1 MLEKPLYFP
10 GLNGLRALAALT
22 VIVWHVDSSVKSFNL
37 SDIGLR
43 QNGLAGY
50 AVNLFFVLSGFLIT
64 YLLIS
69 EKEKTGT
76 IDIKKFY
83 MRRLLRIWPLY
94 YLSIIIACI
103 LMYFQVISVPEELTT
118 SMMFYI
124 FLLANVSFVT
134 NIGIKTI
141 QPLWSVG
148 VEEQFYAVWP
158 WIIKKSTSVLKSLI
172 IVIVLYFII
181 KSCAWV
187 YDYDSKIY
195 SFISYARID
204 LMALGGIG
212 SLVIFNNYIKLKRVF
227 FSKTLQFISWG
238 ILFISFVYKPIHI
251 VSFIDNEINAFFYLV
266 ILLNVSSNPDSII
279 KLEGKV
285 FNFFGKIS
293 YGLYIY
299 HMIVIV
305 LFVKY
310 LDSFEFFSS
319 SLIIKFSLPFLIIGV
334 TTIISWL
341 SYHYFEKP
349 ILKIKNRFEVV
360 KSSAKKD

>member
-1 MLEKPLYFP
+1 MKEKSVYFP
-10 GLNGLRALAALT
+10 GLNGLRAIAALV
-22 VIVWHVDSSVKSFNL
+22 VIIWHVDMSLASFSL
-37 SDIGLR
+37 SDFGFQ

-64 YLLIS
+64 FLLMK

-94 YLSIIIACI
+94 YLSIFIGCI
-103 LMYFQVISVPEELTT
+103 LMYFKVIPIPENLIT

-124 FLLANVSFVT
+124 FLLANVSYVAG
-134 NIGIKTI
+134 IGVLTIK
-141 QPLWSVG
+141 PLWSVG

-172 IVIVLYFII
+172 IVIILYFII
-181 KSCAWV
+181 KSCAWG
-187 YDYDSKIY
+187 YDYNSKVY

-204 LMALGGIG
+204 LMAFGGIG
-212 SLVIFNNYIKLKRVF
+212 SLVIFNNYIIIKRLF
-227 FSKTLQFISWG
+227 FSKILQFISWAV
-238 ILFISFVYKPIHI
+238 LFISFVYKPIHI

-266 ILLNVSSNPDSII
+266 ILLNVSSNPNSII

-310 LDSFEFFSS
+310 LDNFEFFSS
-319 SLIIKFSLPFLIIGV
+319 SLIIKFSLPFLIIAV

-360 KSSAKKD
+360 KSSAKKG